1 MGPEAAGMG
10 LGMRDSQVSSAD
22 LDVPALSCV
31 QATYTFS
38 LPYVYTVQT
47 SGLSFPVHIWY
58 DAPNKRL
65 RTDVYGGLDST
76 LTVEVR
82 SSRGAYTCCSL
93 SCHLC

>member
-1 MGPEAAGMG
+1 MPSHLHGALPRG
-10 LGMRDSQVSSAD
+10 LSGQLSGATAD
-22 LDVPALSCV
+22 LQRSRPL

-82 SSRGAYTCCSL
+82 QQQKTRVT
-93 SCHLC
+93 HT

>member
-1 MGPEAAGMG
+1 MLAGQLHGAVPMSLSG
-10 LGMRDSQVSSAD
+10 QLSGATAD
-22 LDVPALSCV
+22 LQRPRPL

-65 RTDVYGGLDST
+65 RTDVFGGLDAT

-82 SSRGAYTCCSL
+82 QQKT
-93 SCHLC
+93 HTHT